1 MKLVISNL
9 NDWVSRCCAAARLH
23 AWLPGGEWFFLG
35 RAGESVFSKLS
46 SKMGACSNV
55 LCRLTGLLT
64 SAIPGISGVHFFSEI
79 CGNFILFSGFSREA
93 IRKSFRSICANRCSN
108 RRRRRFT
115 ASKPAQSMSFR
126 ALPSTIRYSSNSHWR
141 LSMRSR
147 TAGQKTRCISIRR
160 LT

>member
-1 MKLVISNL
+1 MKLVISDL

-64 SAIPGISGVHFFSEI
+64 SAIPGISGVHFFPEI
-79 CGNFILFSGFSREA
+79 CGNLIPLSGFASGA
-93 IRKSFRSICANRCSN
+93 IRESFTGSGIEDLGGLKS
-108 RRRRRFT
+108 RF
-115 ASKPAQSMSFR
+115 P
-126 ALPSTIRYSSNSHWR
+126 PHR
-141 LSMRSR
+141 LD
-147 TAGQKTRCISIRR
+147 
-160 LT
+160 LTGVILS

>member
-1 MKLVISNL
+1 MKLVISDL

-93 IRKSFRSICANRCSN
+93 IRKSFRLGGIEPLIVFFGDPDDSPLGLHGAI
-108 RRRRRFT
+108 
-115 ASKPAQSMSFR
+115 
-126 ALPSTIRYSSNSHWR
+126 
-141 LSMRSR
+141 RSR
-147 TAGQKTRCISIRR
+147 KKDFV
-160 LT
+160 